1 MGKVTL
7 TGMIQMNNEYIQAKT
22 QDSEDVLF
30 FIGNYGDKNEYFH
43 MERFNDYWK
52 LSTPNGVYK
61 LTKKTKTK
69 YTVMCPGN
77 KVVTWCPKKI
87 VGHLSW

>member
-7 TGMIQMNNEYIQAKT
+7 TGVIQMNNEYIQAKT
-22 QDSEDVLF
+22 QDSKDVLF
-30 FIGNYGDKNEYFH
+30 FIGNYGENKEYFH
-43 MERFNDYWK
+43 IEKYKDYWK
-52 LSTPNGVYK
+52 LNTPKGEYK
-61 LTKKTKTK
+61 LTKKSKYQ

-77 KVVTWCPKKI
+77 KVITWCPKKI

>member
-7 TGMIQMNNEYIQAKT
+7 TGMIQMNDQFEPAKT
-22 QDSEDVLF
+22 QDANDVLF
-30 FIGNYGDKNEYFH
+30 FIGDAPKTKEYFH
-43 MERFNDYWK
+43 IEKMKDHWK
-52 LSTPNGVYK
+52 LNTPKGVYK
-61 LTKKTKTK
+61 LTKKSKYQ

-77 KVVTWCPKKI
+77 KVIIWCPKKI